1 MTAWVGT
8 TSVTLS
14 NSNLT
19 ATKTNNSDRTVLSDT
34 SYSSGKR
41 VFAITLGSSVTNLGP
56 GLARPGSNAG
66 EYAGDNATSLS
77 IISGTGIF
85 YNGGATTPVP
95 TWSASDKCFIAVD
108 FGASRMWW
116 KDGAGGTWT
125 GTASGDPDAGTNGY
139 NISALQNSGALL
151 PALGMFSSGTSAT
164 LDPTASGHGLST
176 FTPWDSSSTQ
186 AITGA
191 LFANSQTFYGA
202 TVGRGAVNISAAL
215 FSNAQ
220 TFYGATVAASYAIAG
235 GKFDNSQTFYQA
247 TVTPGPAAISG
258 ALFTNGQTFYQA
270 TVAPGSVDIG
280 GALYTNPQTFYGAS
294 IVQDGADQTI
304 TAALFT
310 NVQAFFGATIAQEAP
325 PVADA
330 QGGGFWGG
338 RVTKR
343 FRDEQ
348 RKRLKQAL
356 QREAEAAELLDKAYD
371 KANGIAQA
379 AFEALEVPVPQ
390 TIPASVRTIA
400 TNMPDRITAA
410 RLNDL
415 LRAIETYQRQQ
426 LEEEEAMILLL
437 LAA

>member
-41 VFAITLGSSVTNLGP
+41 VFAITLGATVTNLGP
-56 GLARPGSNAG
+56 GLARPGSNAA

-85 YNGGATTPVP
+85 YNGAATTPSP

-108 FGASRMWW
+108 FTNSRMWW

-125 GTASGDPDAGTNGY
+125 GTATGDPDANTNGY

-151 PALGMFSSGTSAT
+151 PALGMFTNGSSAT

-176 FTPWDSSSTQ
+176 FTPWDSSGAQ

-191 LFANSQTFYGA
+191 LFTNSPTFYGA
-202 TVGRGAVNISAAL
+202 TVGRGAVGITGAL
-215 FSNAQ
+215 YSNAQ
-220 TFYGATVAASYAIAG
+220 AFYGATVAASYAIAG
-235 GKFDNSQTFYQA
+235 GKYDNSQTFYQA
-247 TVTPGPAAISG
+247 V
-258 ALFTNGQTFYQA
+258 
-270 TVAPGSVDIG
+270 VAPSAVNIV
-280 GALYTNPQTFYGAS
+280 GALYSNQQTFYGAS

-304 TAALFT
+304 TATLVT
-310 NVQAFFGATIAQEAP
+310 NEQTFFGASLENQTQPAP
-325 PVADA
+325 VT
-330 QGGGFWGG
+330 GGFWGG

-343 FRDEQ
+343 YAEEQ
-348 RKRLKQAL
+348 RQRLKEAL
-356 QREAEAAELLDKAYD
+356 IKEAETAELLGRAYD
-371 KANGIAQA
+371 RANGIVEA
-379 AFEALEVPVPQ
+379 AFEALDVPVPEA
-390 TIPASVRTIA
+390 IPASVQEIVDRTNAISTSLLVNKLLKAIA
-400 TNMPDRITAA
+400 EYR
-410 RLNDL
+410 
-415 LRAIETYQRQQ
+415 RQQ
-426 LEEEEAMILLL
+426 MEEEEAMVLLL

>member
-41 VFAITLGSSVTNLGP
+41 VFAITLGATVTNLGP
-56 GLARPGSNAG
+56 GLARPGSNAA

-85 YNGGATTPVP
+85 YNGAATTPAP
-95 TWSASDKCFIAVD
+95 TWSASDKCYIAVD

-151 PALGMFSSGTSAT
+151 PALGMFTNGSSAT

-176 FTPWDSSSTQ
+176 FTPWDSSGAQ

-191 LFANSQTFYGA
+191 LFTNSPTFYGA
-202 TVGRGAVNISAAL
+202 TVGRGAVGITGAL
-215 FSNAQ
+215 YSNAQ
-220 TFYGATVAASYAIAG
+220 AFYGATVAASYAIAG
-235 GKFDNSQTFYQA
+235 GKYDNSQTFYQA
-247 TVTPGPAAISG
+247 V
-258 ALFTNGQTFYQA
+258 
-270 TVAPGSVDIG
+270 VAPSAVNIV
-280 GALYTNPQTFYGAS
+280 GALYSNPQTFYGAS
-294 IVQDGADQTI
+294 IVQDGADQAI
-304 TAALFT
+304 TAALFA
-310 NVQAFFGATIAQEAP
+310 NAQVFFGALVALDV
-325 PVADA
+325 PVAVSR
-330 QGGGFWGG
+330 GGGFWGG
-338 RVTKR
+338 RVSKR

-348 RKRLKQAL
+348 RRQLKEAL
-356 QREAEAAELLDKAYD
+356 RREAETVELLGKAYD
-371 KANGIAQA
+371 RANGITKV
-379 AFEALEVPVPQ
+379 AFEVAGVPVPAA
-390 TIPASVRTIA
+390 IPAKVQEIA
-400 TNMPDRITAA
+400 REMPERITAA
-410 RLNDL
+410 MVNDL
-415 LRAIETYQRQQ
+415 LKAIETYQRQQ
-426 LEEEEAMILLL
+426 MEEEEAMVLLL
-437 LAA
+437 VA